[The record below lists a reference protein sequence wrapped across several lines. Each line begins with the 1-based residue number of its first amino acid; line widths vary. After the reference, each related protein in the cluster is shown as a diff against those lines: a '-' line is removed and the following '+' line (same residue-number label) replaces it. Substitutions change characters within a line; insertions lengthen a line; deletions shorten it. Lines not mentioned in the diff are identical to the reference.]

1 MASRQQTPLREALKR
16 IALTVLVIGL
26 LVYPVDWAIWRLRVA
41 LGGGMGTVTVTSLT
55 AATLKGNHFEVYSSD
70 TAPVNCSRS
79 LLPQAGAGACWW
91 LRRHP
96 QQITQY

>member
-1 MASRQQTPLREALKR
+1 MAYTPGNPLRRWLGTTLMVVVA
-16 IALTVLVIGL
+16 IGL
-26 LVYPVDWAIWRLRVA
+26 LLYPVDWALWRLRMAV
-41 LGGGMGTVTVTSLT
+41 GGGMGTVTVTSMT
-55 AATLKGNHFEVYSSD
+55 AANLKGNHFEVYSTD
-70 TAPVNCSRS
+70 TVPVDCSRS

>member
-1 MASRQQTPLREALKR
+1 MAYREPTPLRRWLGRILFTVIAVAALS
-16 IALTVLVIGL
+16 
-26 LVYPVDWAIWRLRVA
+26 YPMDWLIWRIRVGA
-41 LGGGMGTVTVTSLT
+41 GGGMDTVTVNTVT

-70 TAPVNCSRS
+70 TAPVSCSRS
-79 LLPQAGAGACWW
+79 LFPQSGAGACWW